1 MKINNNYKINYHPVG
16 SDDNEYKCITIND
29 FFSDTNEIVTK
40 DSIENLDYTDI
51 QLSPFPLGKRSKI
64 RINDDFLKDLLKD
77 EFDFEYS
84 RLDAELIYTRK
95 TDVDSYESN
104 MHHDIGEEIENAK
117 RSDDP
122 KYLDKFFGKFINN
135 SPARPMFDVEPNFKA
150 ICMLSNFEDIWLEQ
164 NLVPF
169 LEFFSVKKTLSY
181 DEFYLYE
188 NELNGEQRQPL
199 LWNESLFDFYKS
211 SLGKQYPVTFP
222 SIDDNWDTSFKAFSF
237 NLELLIPYEFNKISI
252 FPSNSFHLLTINK
265 RYIDPDLL
273 LEIKF
278 YK

>member
-16 SDDNEYKCITIND
+16 NDDNEYKCITIDD
-29 FFSDTNEIVTK
+29 FFSDTNEIITK
-40 DSIENLDYTDI
+40 DSIENLDYTDN

-104 MHHDIGEEIENAK
+104 MHHDFGEEIEKAK
-117 RSDDP
+117 RSEDP
-122 KYLDKFFGKFINN
+122 NYLDKFFEKFINN

-164 NLVPF
+164 N
-169 LEFFSVKKTLSY
+169 
-181 DEFYLYE
+181 
-188 NELNGEQRQPL
+188 
-199 LWNESLFDFYKS
+199 
-211 SLGKQYPVTFP
+211 
-222 SIDDNWDTSFKAFSF
+222 I
-237 NLELLIPYEFNKISI
+237 LIG
-252 FPSNSFHLLTINK
+252 
-265 RYIDPDLL
+265 
-273 LEIKF
+273 
-278 YK
+278 